1 MRRSLAALA
10 LAVVLPLPGLLP
22 AAVLAGVVVKPG
34 ETLSEIADRNGISLK
49 RLMQANGITN
59 PDVVT
64 AGQTLVIPGS
74 GSGGSSTRSYGST
87 GGSSGSGT
95 ITVQDGDTLSEI
107 ADRAGISVNRL
118 MRLNGL
124 SDANKLSIGQKLVV
138 GGGGNGG
145 GGGYTRQAAAAK
157 PLPTA
162 PYTVKKGET
171 VSELAERFGTTT
183 NRLLALNNISDP
195 KLLVAGTRIAI
206 PGRPSSPA
214 TSSRAASSSARAA
227 SPSGEHVVASGESL
241 SHIADRYNTSV
252 ERLVAIN
259 KIGDPD
265 LVVAG
270 TRLKLQAPPAPKPAP
285 KQVTRPAA
293 KASVTTKP
301 AATSKPVQQAA
312 KPVQPAAKSTALA
325 KAPETKPAEAKPAVG
340 STKAAPTTTISPTAT
355 ATATATQ
362 PKVEA
367 KPVIA
372 AKPAQATQRVV
383 ETKPAVEAKPVAEAK
398 PVVETKRLA
407 ETKPVVAT
415 KAVVETKPVE
425 AKPAATTVATAQITS
440 KPVTTTASRPAV
452 SRSRPLGTKAN
463 GPDWRS
469 YGPLQ
474 VDWANWQS
482 MGGSYVAPTLN
493 GQGQPLY
500 LAINCGARKL
510 NTTTQSG
517 QWKTWDAPQAEFEQQ
532 LVSDLCKAKGG

>member
-10 LAVVLPLPGLLP
+10 LAVVLPLPALLP
-22 AAVLAGVVVKPG
+22 SAVLAGVVVKPG

-74 GSGGSSTRSYGST
+74 GSGNASRSYGSS
-87 GGSSGSGT
+87 GRSSGGGT
-95 ITVQDGDTLSEI
+95 ITVQEGDTLSEI

-138 GGGGNGG
+138 GGSGG
-145 GGGYTRQAAAAK
+145 GGGYGRQAAAPK

-183 NRLLALNNISDP
+183 NRLLELNNISDP

-206 PGRPSSPA
+206 PGRPSSTSA
-214 TSSRAASSSARAA
+214 SSRAASSGAGGSSTANA
-227 SPSGEHVVASGESL
+227 SSTREHVVASGESL

-259 KIGDPD
+259 KISDPD

-270 TRLKLQAPPAPKPAP
+270 TRLKLQAPPAPKPTP
-285 KQVTRPAA
+285 KPASRPAA
-293 KASVTTKP
+293 KPPVAAKP
-301 AATSKPVQQAA
+301 TPKPVQQAA
-312 KPVQPAAKSTALA
+312 KPAQPTAKPTALA
-325 KAPETKPAEAKPAVG
+325 TTAETKPAINTTKP
-340 STKAAPTTTISPTAT
+340 SPTTAAT
-355 ATATATQ
+355 TQPATESKPVTQSKPLVATKPVVQSKPSLATQ
-362 PKVEA
+362 PAVETKPIVEA

-372 AKPAQATQRVV
+372 
-383 ETKPAVEAKPVAEAK
+383 
-398 PVVETKRLA
+398 
-407 ETKPVVAT
+407 TKPVVAT
-415 KAVVETKPVE
+415 KPAVETKPVE
-425 AKPAATTVATAQITS
+425 AKPATTI
-440 KPVTTTASRPAV
+440 ASRPTV
-452 SRSRPLGTKAN
+452 TRSRPLGTKAN

-510 NTTTQSG
+510 NTTTQAG